1 MNTVFLLI
9 GLGVILLWMIRSDA
23 AILFAPVV
31 TACSV
36 KRSLFVG
43 SVFFVLLLTWLLQE
57 AGCLPTAALSFL
69 QIGSARQCITL
80 AVTALATV
88 MLVERVGAFASISY
102 ALVGALVGMQ
112 WVQGAGGLMQGAEG
126 AVAQGAGALVQGA
139 GTLAQGAE
147 GAVQGTL
154 RQVIAWVAAP
164 LAAFGLAALLYKGY
178 SVTVGRMH
186 VHMIRLY
193 EVLKYFLYGGALL
206 LTVAFALNYGSLLK
220 LFRPNGYLGVLLL
233 GGIAFVIY
241 LLTAR
246 KTDKYIR
253 NLTEREFDVN
263 FPCSLSVIYSTA
275 FVLFLGTRLNVV
287 LAAPHLILF
296 ALLGVGLAQ
305 HRDKM
310 EGSTVGKMILG
321 LALTPVVAFML
332 SYGFRLGTWPHRDPL
347 NGPYFFIVVLAV
359 AGTAL
364 LSYLYYKQ
372 RLQEQS
378 KHASY
383 TNPQQQLFENQ
394 KALNA
399 LDVKSVLA
407 ENQNLYKRLEQKRG
421 ELINVALNISE
432 QKEFIAT
439 LYSKAKAIDA
449 LPTPEEKESAVKEL
463 QMLLLQRKSFSQE
476 MDSFYTQVELLHK
489 DFTLKLNEKF
499 PLLTA
504 QEKKL
509 ATLLRL
515 GFSSKELATL
525 MNISA
530 KSAEISR
537 YRLRKK
543 LNLTREDNL
552 IAFIKS
558 I

>member
-31 TACSV
+31 SACSV
-36 KRSLFVG
+36 KRSLLVG
-43 SVFFVLLLTWLLQE
+43 SVFFILLLTLLLQE
-57 AGCLPTAALSFL
+57 AGCLPRAALSFL
-69 QIGSARQCITL
+69 QIGSTRQCITL

-112 WVQGAGGLMQGAEG
+112 WVQGAGTLAQGAGTLVQGAEG
-126 AVAQGAGALVQGA
+126 AVAQGAEAGALVQGA
-139 GTLAQGAE
+139 
-147 GAVQGTL
+147 L
-154 RQVIAWVAAP
+154 RQVVAWIVAP

-178 SVTVGRMH
+178 SLTVSRMH

-193 EVLKYFLYGGALL
+193 EVLKHFLYGGALL

-220 LFRPNGYLGVLLL
+220 IFSPKGYQGVIFI

-241 LLTAR
+241 LLAAR
-246 KTDKYIR
+246 ITEKHIR

-263 FPCSLSVIYSTA
+263 FPCSLCVIYSAA

-287 LAAPHLILF
+287 LAAPHLIMF

-310 EGSTVGKMILG
+310 EGSTVGKMVLG

-332 SYGFRLGTWPHRDPL
+332 SYAFRLGTLPHRDPL
-347 NGPYFFIVVLAV
+347 NGPYVFIVVLAV

-372 RLQEQS
+372 RLQEQR
-378 KHASY
+378 KHANY
-383 TNPQQQLFENQ
+383 TSPQQQLFENQ

-439 LYSKAKAIDA
+439 LYSKAKAIDS
-449 LPTPEEKESAVKEL
+449 LTTPEEKEAAVKEL
-463 QMLLLQRKSFSQE
+463 QLLLLQRKSFSQE

-543 LNLTREDNL
+543 LNLSREDNL